1 MMKVYKECCKNC
13 LLSPDRIVSPERAKE
28 IISGCKR
35 EQTSFQCHKATMR
48 GEDILCKNFYDQFGH
63 FSQMVRISERLNMV
77 QFVDQPDGDKLP
89 TYVEMKAN
97 KQSA

>member
-1 MMKVYKECCKNC
+1 
-13 LLSPDRIVSPERAKE
+13 
-28 IISGCKR
+28 
-35 EQTSFQCHKATMR
+35 MR